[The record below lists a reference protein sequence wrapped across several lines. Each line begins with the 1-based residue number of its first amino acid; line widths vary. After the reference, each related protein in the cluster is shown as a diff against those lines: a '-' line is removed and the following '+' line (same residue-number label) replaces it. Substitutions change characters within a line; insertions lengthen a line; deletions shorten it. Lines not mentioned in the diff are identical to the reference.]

1 MSGTEGAPNSRPPP
15 AGPPQRNGCLT
26 ALMVIIGIIL
36 LLPGVCLV
44 SLDGRGPLG
53 LIGLVLSVA
62 AAVLLLA
69 AAIRK
74 WGLGPPPS

>member
-1 MSGTEGAPNSRPPP
+1 
-15 AGPPQRNGCLT
+15 
-26 ALMVIIGIIL
+26 MVVGGIVL
-36 LLPGVCLV
+36 LLPGVCLL

-53 LIGLVLSVA
+53 LIGLALSVI

-74 WGLGPPPS
+74 WGVGPPPS

>member
-1 MSGTEGAPNSRPPP
+1 MSETTPPS
-15 AGPPQRNGCLT
+15 ALPPSPPRNGCLT
-26 ALMVIIGIIL
+26 ALMVVGGIVL
-36 LLPGVCLV
+36 LLPGVCLL

-53 LIGLVLSVA
+53 LIGLALSVI

-74 WGLGPPPS
+74 WGVGPPPS

>member
-1 MSGTEGAPNSRPPP
+1 MNDAPPLPPRTPEPRSG
-15 AGPPQRNGCLT
+15 CMT
-26 ALMVIIGIIL
+26 AFMVIIGILL
-36 LLPGVCLV
+36 LLPGVCLL

-53 LIGLVLSVA
+53 LIGLALSVA

-74 WGLGPPPS
+74 WGVGPPPS